1 MKKINL
7 ILAGAFCLCA
17 LALQAQDGPQTHDG
31 LQKDT
36 LSTQPSQNYR
46 PGQDLI
52 KITSEDLPAAV
63 RSALHGSEYKGWET
77 ATIYRNSGSDMYVV
91 EIEEVDRIKI
101 FKFDANGNPIKDN

>member
-1 MKKINL
+1 MKKIKL
-7 ILAGAFCLCA
+7 FLAGALCLGV
-17 LALQAQDGPQTHDG
+17 LVLQAQDGPQTHDG

-46 PGQDLI
+46 PGLDLI
-52 KITSEDLPAAV
+52 KITTDDLPAAV

-77 ATIYRNSGSDMYVV
+77 AIIYKNSASDTYVV

-101 FKFDANGNPIKDN
+101 FRFDGNGKPIKDN